1 MPLSPLESR
10 LRYEFRNAELLRQ
23 ALTHRSHSASHNERL
38 EFLGDSVLNCAV
50 AALLFQRFGKLDEGD
65 LSRVRANLVKQQ
77 SLYEIAQALN
87 ISEGLR
93 LGEGELRSG
102 GFRRPSILA
111 DAFEAILG
119 AVFLDGGFEAAQT
132 VIKRLYV
139 PILDHI
145 DPRTLGKDSKTLL
158 QEYLQG
164 HKIAL
169 PTYTVVAT
177 HGAAH
182 NQQFEVE
189 CTVPK
194 LDIKV
199 SGSGA
204 SRRAAEQAAAKKAL
218 EEVMALTPAMEVK
231 AKRSRGA
238 RAAKQHEPEIVP
250 GVKGVQAALDL
261 RTPERSSK
269 SDKERAVRA
278 EAEKVARGEAK
289 APSQSEAAERMAP
302 APALAPA
309 MMRAAHVEH
318 KPATRPPDAAAKSD
332 AAVKGEAVAKN
343 EGAEKTEAPPSQKT
357 EGAVKAELVVK
368 TEGESKAEALPS
380 QKVEGSA
387 RSAPA
392 GRADGQSKTEALP
405 SQKAEDAARAEP
417 VGRADGES
425 KTEAL
430 PSQKAEDAARAE
442 PAGRA
447 DGESKTEALPSQ
459 KAEDAARAEPAGR
472 ADGQSNT
479 EALLSQKAEDA
490 ARAEPAGRADG
501 QSNTEAPPSPKAEG
515 AARAEPV
522 APTEGQSKA
531 DAPPP
536 QKAAASGKG
545 EPAKTDSQTKHE
557 TSIAPATPALGT
569 PGTAGGEAELV
580 SDVADAARPHA
591 TDPDH
596 P

>member
-23 ALTHRSHSASHNERL
+23 ALTHRSHSATHNERL

-50 AALLFQRFGKLDEGD
+50 AALLFQRFSKLDEGD

-111 DAFEAILG
+111 DTLEAILG
-119 AVFLDGGFEAAQT
+119 AIFLDGGFDAAQT

-194 LDIKV
+194 LEVKV

-218 EEVMALTPAMEVK
+218 DEVMAAAPAVVAK
-231 AKRSRGA
+231 PKRSKGA
-238 RAAKQHEPEIVP
+238 RAAKHAEPEIVP
-250 GVKGVQAALDL
+250 GVTGVQTALDL
-261 RTPERSSK
+261 RAPDRKNERH
-269 SDKERAVRA
+269 RARRA
-278 EAEKVARGEAK
+278 QGNRDRGTL
-289 APSQSEAAERMAP
+289 AERP
-302 APALAPA
+302 APVAAPVVAPLAVI
-309 MMRAAHVEH
+309 RAAHVEYSNQ
-318 KPATRPPDAAAKSD
+318 TAAEKDKAERDKAEKDKAEKAERAEKLDKSD
-332 AAVKGEAVAKN
+332 ASSRSTDKPAAARSREL
-343 EGAEKTEAPPSQKT
+343 APDMAAP
-357 EGAVKAELVVK
+357 AEL
-368 TEGESKAEALPS
+368 
-380 QKVEGSA
+380 
-387 RSAPA
+387 
-392 GRADGQSKTEALP
+392 
-405 SQKAEDAARAEP
+405 EP
-417 VGRADGES
+417 GI
-425 KTEAL
+425 
-430 PSQKAEDAARAE
+430 
-442 PAGRA
+442 
-447 DGESKTEALPSQ
+447 
-459 KAEDAARAEPAGR
+459 
-472 ADGQSNT
+472 
-479 EALLSQKAEDA
+479 
-490 ARAEPAGRADG
+490 
-501 QSNTEAPPSPKAEG
+501 
-515 AARAEPV
+515 
-522 APTEGQSKA
+522 A
-531 DAPPP
+531 DAV
-536 QKAAASGKG
+536 
-545 EPAKTDSQTKHE
+545 QTR
-557 TSIAPATPALGT
+557 
-569 PGTAGGEAELV
+569 
-580 SDVADAARPHA
+580 VADAGH
-591 TDPDH
+591 
-596 P
+596 

>member
-1 MPLSPLESR
+1 M
-10 LRYEFRNAELLRQ
+10 RYEFRNAELLRQ

-50 AALLFQRFGKLDEGD
+50 AALLFQRFSKLDEGD

-119 AVFLDGGFEAAQT
+119 AIFIDGGFDAAQT

-194 LDIKV
+194 LDVKV

-218 EEVMALTPAMEVK
+218 EEVMTLQPALEVK
-231 AKRSRGA
+231 PKRSRSA
-238 RAAKQHEPEIVP
+238 RAAKHGEQEVVP

-261 RTPERSSK
+261 RAPERRG
-269 SDKERAVRA
+269 DKA
-278 EAEKVARGEAK
+278 ARGEGAK
-289 APSQSEAAERMAP
+289 TAGAAGAGEGGERAASVVP
-302 APALAPA
+302 PA
-309 MMRAAHVEH
+309 MIRAAHVEH
-318 KPATRPPDAAAKSD
+318 KVPTPTLAPKPDT
-332 AAVKGEAVAKN
+332 AVKSE
-343 EGAEKTEAPPSQKT
+343 PS
-357 EGAVKAELVVK
+357 A
-368 TEGESKAEALPS
+368 
-380 QKVEGSA
+380 
-387 RSAPA
+387 
-392 GRADGQSKTEALP
+392 
-405 SQKAEDAARAEP
+405 
-417 VGRADGES
+417 
-425 KTEAL
+425 
-430 PSQKAEDAARAE
+430 
-442 PAGRA
+442 
-447 DGESKTEALPSQ
+447 
-459 KAEDAARAEPAGR
+459 
-472 ADGQSNT
+472 
-479 EALLSQKAEDA
+479 
-490 ARAEPAGRADG
+490 
-501 QSNTEAPPSPKAEG
+501 
-515 AARAEPV
+515 
-522 APTEGQSKA
+522 
-531 DAPPP
+531 
-536 QKAAASGKG
+536 
-545 EPAKTDSQTKHE
+545 AKTDGSSSAEQ
-557 TSIAPATPALGT
+557 SVRS
-569 PGTAGGEAELV
+569 GEAELV
-580 SDVADAARPHA
+580 SDIAGAARAGAPE
-591 TDPDH
+591 PDH
-596 P
+596 S

>member
-23 ALTHRSHSASHNERL
+23 ALTHRSHSATHNERL

-111 DAFEAILG
+111 DTLEAVLG
-119 AVFLDGGFEAAQT
+119 AVFLDGGFDAAQT

-145 DPRTLGKDSKTLL
+145 DPRTLGKDAKTLL

-194 LDIKV
+194 LDVKV

-218 EEVMALTPAMEVK
+218 DEVMAAAPAVVAK
-231 AKRSRGA
+231 TKRSKGA
-238 RAAKQHEPEIVP
+238 RAAKNSEPEIVP
-250 GVKGVQAALDL
+250 GVTGVQAALDL
-261 RTPERSSK
+261 RSPDRKSERG
-269 SDKERAVRA
+269 AG
-278 EAEKVARGEAK
+278 RGAAHAGSNTEL
-289 APSQSEAAERMAP
+289 PAAERPAAAGSAP
-302 APALAPA
+302 LAVI
-309 MMRAAHVEH
+309 RAAHVEYSGQERGERSDKAEKATAH
-318 KPATRPPDAAAKSD
+318 VADKQTEKAADKPEAKSAETRPDGAAVRGVEKHRSRETASGAAA
-332 AAVKGEAVAKN
+332 
-343 EGAEKTEAPPSQKT
+343 P
-357 EGAVKAELVVK
+357 
-368 TEGESKAEALPS
+368 
-380 QKVEGSA
+380 
-387 RSAPA
+387 
-392 GRADGQSKTEALP
+392 
-405 SQKAEDAARAEP
+405 
-417 VGRADGES
+417 
-425 KTEAL
+425 
-430 PSQKAEDAARAE
+430 
-442 PAGRA
+442 
-447 DGESKTEALPSQ
+447 
-459 KAEDAARAEPAGR
+459 
-472 ADGQSNT
+472 
-479 EALLSQKAEDA
+479 
-490 ARAEPAGRADG
+490 
-501 QSNTEAPPSPKAEG
+501 
-515 AARAEPV
+515 
-522 APTEGQSKA
+522 
-531 DAPPP
+531 
-536 QKAAASGKG
+536 
-545 EPAKTDSQTKHE
+545 
-557 TSIAPATPALGT
+557 T
-569 PGTAGGEAELV
+569 PGVPAQPELEPG
-580 SDVADAARPHA
+580 VADAVQTRVADAGH
-591 TDPDH
+591 
-596 P
+596 

>member
-23 ALTHRSHSASHNERL
+23 ALTHRSHSATHNERL

-50 AALLFQRFGKLDEGD
+50 AALLFQRFSKLDEGD

-111 DAFEAILG
+111 DTLEAILG
-119 AVFLDGGFEAAQT
+119 AIFLDGGFEAAQT

-194 LDIKV
+194 LEVKV

-218 EEVMALTPAMEVK
+218 DEVMAAAPAVVAK
-231 AKRSRGA
+231 PKRSKGA
-238 RAAKQHEPEIVP
+238 RAAKHAEPEIVP
-250 GVKGVQAALDL
+250 GVTGVQTALDL
-261 RTPERSSK
+261 RAPDRKNERT
-269 SDKERAVRA
+269 
-278 EAEKVARGEAK
+278 ARGEPK
-289 APSQSEAAERMAP
+289 ATGTEAAVAERPVPVAAP
-302 APALAPA
+302 LVAPLAVI
-309 MMRAAHVEH
+309 RAAHVEYSGQTVAEKDKAEKDRAEKDKAEKAEKAERAEKH
-318 KPATRPPDAAAKSD
+318 DRSDASSRNADKPAAARTRELAPDMAA
-332 AAVKGEAVAKN
+332 
-343 EGAEKTEAPPSQKT
+343 P
-357 EGAVKAELVVK
+357 AELEPGV
-368 TEGESKAEALPS
+368 
-380 QKVEGSA
+380 
-387 RSAPA
+387 A
-392 GRADGQSKTEALP
+392 GAI
-405 SQKAEDAARAEP
+405 
-417 VGRADGES
+417 
-425 KTEAL
+425 
-430 PSQKAEDAARAE
+430 
-442 PAGRA
+442 
-447 DGESKTEALPSQ
+447 
-459 KAEDAARAEPAGR
+459 
-472 ADGQSNT
+472 
-479 EALLSQKAEDA
+479 
-490 ARAEPAGRADG
+490 
-501 QSNTEAPPSPKAEG
+501 
-515 AARAEPV
+515 
-522 APTEGQSKA
+522 
-531 DAPPP
+531 
-536 QKAAASGKG
+536 
-545 EPAKTDSQTKHE
+545 QTR
-557 TSIAPATPALGT
+557 
-569 PGTAGGEAELV
+569 
-580 SDVADAARPHA
+580 VADAGH
-591 TDPDH
+591 
-596 P
+596 